1 MLDHVFTDAIGA
13 LRDVLEAGVHLEPV
27 SVEERFQID
36 LMLGDITWQGSYG
49 LPGEG
54 VAPPVRADLELE
66 WSTWSQTSYRDWYLT
81 QQLDVPPSILV
92 EVTFRLDRLATEPDA
107 AQVVGV
113 MPQEG
118 PTLTGE
124 PIHRATPSVQRSLD
138 ESLNPIE
145 YGFEVAYEG
154 EIELDERALRDG
166 SVLDDRFSSLG
177 GWISSTLVQ
186 LGDLK
191 LTHRTMD

>member
-1 MLDHVFTDAIGA
+1 MFTDAIGA
-13 LRDVLEAGVHLEPV
+13 LRDVLETGVHLEPV
-27 SVEERFQID
+27 SIEERFRID

-54 VAPPVRADLELE
+54 IAPPVRADLELE

-81 QQLDVPPSILV
+81 QQLDEPPNILV
-92 EVTFRLDRLATEPDA
+92 EVTFRLDRLSCEPDPSL
-107 AQVVGV
+107 VIGV
-113 MPQEG
+113 MPPNG

-124 PIHRATPSVQRSLD
+124 PIRRATPTVQRSLD
-138 ESLNPIE
+138 ESLNTIE

-154 EIELDERALRDG
+154 EIVLDERALRDG

-177 GWISSTLVQ
+177 GWISSTLVR

-191 LTHRTMD
+191 LSHRTVD